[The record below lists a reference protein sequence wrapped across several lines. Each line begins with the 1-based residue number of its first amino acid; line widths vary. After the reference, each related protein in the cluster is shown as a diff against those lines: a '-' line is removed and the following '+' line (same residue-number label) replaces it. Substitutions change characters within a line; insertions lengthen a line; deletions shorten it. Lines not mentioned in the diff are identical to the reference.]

1 MADFNW
7 ICPYCAYAQVVGSA
21 KSDTD
26 QRHIC
31 IGNLAEGSLSYR
43 VFSIGCANIE
53 CRRLTFD
60 LSVFPDVSRP
70 DGFYQQD
77 GKLPIFAQ
85 RLLPRS
91 ASKPQPDF
99 IPFALREDYVEA
111 CEIKMLSPKASATL
125 ARRCLQGMVRDFCG
139 IARST
144 LDQEIK
150 ELDRMVSAETAP
162 QGVSSES
169 VQAIDQVRS
178 IGNIGAHMERDI
190 NTIIN
195 VDSEEAQSLIDLIEL
210 LFDEWYSARNSRQM
224 RLLRIADIAE
234 QKRQAIADAR
244 EKQIA
249 LPAPA
254 TK

>member
-1 MADFNW
+1 
-7 ICPYCAYAQVVGSA
+7 
-21 KSDTD
+21 
-26 QRHIC
+26 
-31 IGNLAEGSLSYR
+31 
-43 VFSIGCANIE
+43 
-53 CRRLTFD
+53 
-60 LSVFPDVSRP
+60 
-70 DGFYQQD
+70 
-77 GKLPIFAQ
+77 
-85 RLLPRS
+85 
-91 ASKPQPDF
+91 
-99 IPFALREDYVEA
+99 
-111 CEIKMLSPKASATL
+111 
-125 ARRCLQGMVRDFCG
+125 
-139 IARST
+139 
-144 LDQEIK
+144 
-150 ELDRMVSAETAP
+150 MVSAGTAP

-210 LFDEWYSARNSRQM
+210 PFDEWYSARNSRQM